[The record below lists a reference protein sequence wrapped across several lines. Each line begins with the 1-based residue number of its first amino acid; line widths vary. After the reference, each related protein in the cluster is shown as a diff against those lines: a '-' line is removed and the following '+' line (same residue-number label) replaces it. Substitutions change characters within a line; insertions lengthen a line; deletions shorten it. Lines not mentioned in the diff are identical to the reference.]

1 MSFQIYLLFFFNW
14 ISSGINDNDDLSCDA
29 QLLVKQVTT
38 EPPNQRQPEQQ
49 LASTS
54 HRKKKCRGNRKE
66 QHARR
71 QRRVRKRDLDKATT
85 VSRMDTITETELTT
99 TNTEAIDEPCDSMTA
114 PDEGVSQ
121 V

>member
-1 MSFQIYLLFFFNW
+1 MN
-14 ISSGINDNDDLSCDA
+14 GNDDGSCA
-29 QLLVKQVTT
+29 GQLLVKQVTA
-38 EPPNQRQPEQQ
+38 EPPEQQ

-54 HRKKKCRGNRKE
+54 HRKKKGRGNRKE

-71 QRRVRKRDLDKATT
+71 RRLHKRGLDEATA
-85 VSRMDTITETELTT
+85 VSRMDTIAETQLTT
-99 TNTEAIDEPCDSMTA
+99 TNTEATDEPCDSMNA

>member
-1 MSFQIYLLFFFNW
+1 M
-14 ISSGINDNDDLSCDA
+14 NDNDDLSCDG
-29 QLLVKQVTT
+29 QLLVKQMTT
-38 EPPNQRQPEQQ
+38 EPPIQRPPEQQ

-71 QRRVRKRDLDKATT
+71 RRLHKRDMDEATT
-85 VSRMDTITETELTT
+85 VSRMDTITETQLTT
-99 TNTEAIDEPCDSMTA
+99 MDTEAVDEPCDSITA

>member
-1 MSFQIYLLFFFNW
+1 M
-14 ISSGINDNDDLSCDA
+14 NDNSDVSCDG

-38 EPPNQRQPEQQ
+38 EPAEQQ

-71 QRRVRKRDLDKATT
+71 RLHKRGVDEATT

-99 TNTEAIDEPCDSMTA
+99 ANTEAIDEPGDSMTA
-114 PDEGVSQ
+114 ADEGVSQ

>member
-1 MSFQIYLLFFFNW
+1 MN
-14 ISSGINDNDDLSCDA
+14 GNDDLLRDG
-29 QLLVKQVTT
+29 
-38 EPPNQRQPEQQ
+38 QQ
-49 LASTS
+49 SDEEIMSTS

-71 QRRVRKRDLDKATT
+71 RLRKRDLNEATT
-85 VSRMDTITETELTT
+85 ALRTDPAIETQSMM
-99 TNTEAIDEPCDSMTA
+99 DEPFDSMIG

>member
-1 MSFQIYLLFFFNW
+1 MN
-14 ISSGINDNDDLSCDA
+14 GNGDLSCDG
-29 QLLVKQVTT
+29 QLLVKQVTA
-38 EPPNQRQPEQQ
+38 EQQ

-71 QRRVRKRDLDKATT
+71 RRLQKRDMDETTT

-99 TNTEAIDEPCDSMTA
+99 TNTQATDEPGDSMTTA
-114 PDEGVSQ
+114 DEGVSQ

>member
-1 MSFQIYLLFFFNW
+1 MNAK
-14 ISSGINDNDDLSCDA
+14 DDLSCDG

-38 EPPNQRQPEQQ
+38 EPPNQRHPERK
-49 LASTS
+49 LATTS

-71 QRRVRKRDLDKATT
+71 RRLRKREVDEATT
-85 VSRMDTITETELTT
+85 ALRMDTITETQLKT
-99 TNTEAIDEPCDSMTA
+99 TNTEATDKPCDSVNA
-114 PDEGVSQ
+114 PDEAVSQ